1 MSEYMIGCDNVEKF
15 PVINIVINDQVFP
28 LRGEDYVFREDVVD
42 AKRNMCSAGIA
53 GNDNG
58 PVFVYF

>member
-1 MSEYMIGCDNVEKF
+1 MSEYMIGCDNVEKL
-15 PVINIVINDQVFP
+15 PVINIVINNQVFP

-42 AKRNMCSAGIA
+42 AKRNMCSVGIA